1 MKNNIITS
9 LIIIAIASSAMGL
22 LQGCSKDDKYV
33 PTINNKEERQ
43 LIKDGNKL
51 YDEGNYREAEI
62 MYNKATQVNPNSP
75 AATYNLA
82 LSLTKQLKSADNDST
97 KNNLTARALKL
108 FETVPSLTKDST
120 LIAMAHHN
128 RGNLYYENEAYSEA
142 IEAYKQSLRHNP
154 SDNDTRYNLRMAQLK
169 LKEQQQQQDKDKN
182 NQNQDQQNQD
192 QQNQDQQNQDQQNQ
206 DQQNQDQQNQDQQN
220 QDQQNQDNKDQE
232 KQNQDKQN
240 QEQQKGQKKPA
251 EPKQQ
256 NGNQQDASIK
266 MNERNMQQV
275 LKAAQDKEDAVQRK
289 IYNAGS
295 GQERRERQS
304 SRNKW

>member
-206 DQQNQDQQNQDQQN
+206 D
-220 QDQQNQDNKDQE
+220 NKDQE

-240 QEQQKGQKKPA
+240 QEQQKGQEKPA

>member
-192 QQNQDQQNQDQQNQ
+192 QQNQD
-206 DQQNQDQQNQDQQN
+206 
-220 QDQQNQDNKDQE
+220 NKDQE

-240 QEQQKGQKKPA
+240 QEQQKGQEKPA

>member
-206 DQQNQDQQNQDQQN
+206 DQQNQD
-220 QDQQNQDNKDQE
+220 NKDQE
-232 KQNQDKQN
+232 KHNQDKQN
-240 QEQQKGQKKPA
+240 QEQQKGQEKPA

>member
-82 LSLTKQLKSADNDST
+82 LSLTKQLKTADNDST

-169 LKEQQQQQDKDKN
+169 LKEQQKQQQDKDKN
-182 NQNQDQQNQD
+182 N
-192 QQNQDQQNQDQQNQ
+192 QNQDQQNQDQQNQ

-240 QEQQKGQKKPA
+240 QDQQKGQEKPA

>member
-220 QDQQNQDNKDQE
+220 QDNKDQE

>member
-206 DQQNQDQQNQDQQN
+206 DQQNQD
-220 QDQQNQDNKDQE
+220 NKDQE

-240 QEQQKGQKKPA
+240 QEQQKGQEKPA

>member
-62 MYNKATQVNPNSP
+62 MYNKATQVNPNSS

-108 FETVPSLTKDST
+108 FETV
-120 LIAMAHHN
+120 
-128 RGNLYYENEAYSEA
+128 YYENEAYSEA

-192 QQNQDQQNQDQQNQ
+192 HQNQ

-240 QEQQKGQKKPA
+240 QEQQKGQEKPA

>member
-169 LKEQQQQQDKDKN
+169 LKEQQQQQDKDN
-182 NQNQDQQNQD
+182 
-192 QQNQDQQNQDQQNQ
+192 QNQDQQNQ

-240 QEQQKGQKKPA
+240 QKQQKGQEKPA

-256 NGNQQDASIK
+256 NGNQKDASIK

>member
-62 MYNKATQVNPNSP
+62 MYNKATQVNPNSS

-108 FETVPSLTKDST
+108 YETVPSLTKDST

-192 QQNQDQQNQDQQNQ
+192 QQNQDQQNQEQQNQ
-206 DQQNQDQQNQDQQN
+206 E
-220 QDQQNQDNKDQE
+220 QQNQDNKDQE

-240 QEQQKGQKKPA
+240 QEQQKGQEKPA

>member
-192 QQNQDQQNQDQQNQ
+192 QQNQE
-206 DQQNQDQQNQDQQN
+206 QQNQDQQN

-240 QEQQKGQKKPA
+240 PQQQKGQEKPA

-289 IYNAGS
+289 KNNAGS

>member
-182 NQNQDQQNQD
+182 NQNQDQQNQE
-192 QQNQDQQNQDQQNQ
+192 QQNQE
-206 DQQNQDQQNQDQQN
+206 QQNQDQQN
-220 QDQQNQDNKDQE
+220 QDQQNQDNKDQD

-240 QEQQKGQKKPA
+240 QEQQKGQEKPA

>member
-120 LIAMAHHN
+120 LIAMTHHN

-192 QQNQDQQNQDQQNQ
+192 HQNQ

-220 QDQQNQDNKDQE
+220 QDQQNQDNKDKE

-240 QEQQKGQKKPA
+240 QEQQKGQEKPA

>member
-1 MKNNIITS
+1 MKNNIITL

-182 NQNQDQQNQD
+182 K
-192 QQNQDQQNQDQQNQ
+192 QNQ

-240 QEQQKGQKKPA
+240 QEQQKGQEKPA

>member
-182 NQNQDQQNQD
+182 NQNQDQQNQE
-192 QQNQDQQNQDQQNQ
+192 QQNQE
-206 DQQNQDQQNQDQQN
+206 QQNQDQQN

-240 QEQQKGQKKPA
+240 PQQQKGQEKPA

>member
-1 MKNNIITS
+1 

-192 QQNQDQQNQDQQNQ
+192 QQNQN
-206 DQQNQDQQNQDQQN
+206 QQNQDQQNQDQQN

-240 QEQQKGQKKPA
+240 QEQQKGQEKPA

>member
-62 MYNKATQVNPNSP
+62 MYNKATQVNPNSS

-108 FETVPSLTKDST
+108 YETVPSLTKDST
-120 LIAMAHHN
+120 LIAMAHHH

-192 QQNQDQQNQDQQNQ
+192 QQNQDQQNQEQQNQ
-206 DQQNQDQQNQDQQN
+206 E
-220 QDQQNQDNKDQE
+220 QQNQDNKDQE
-232 KQNQDKQN
+232 KQNQDMQN
-240 QEQQKGQKKPA
+240 QERQKGQEKPA

>member
-206 DQQNQDQQNQDQQN
+206 DQQNQD
-220 QDQQNQDNKDQE
+220 NKDQE

>member
-206 DQQNQDQQNQDQQN
+206 DQQNQDQQNQD
-220 QDQQNQDNKDQE
+220 NKDQE

-240 QEQQKGQKKPA
+240 QEQQKGQEKPA

>member
-128 RGNLYYENEAYSEA
+128 RGNRYYENEAYSEA

-206 DQQNQDQQNQDQQN
+206 DQQNQD
-220 QDQQNQDNKDQE
+220 NKDQE

-240 QEQQKGQKKPA
+240 QEQQKGQEKPA